1 MTHDPR
7 FDQAADPYQRPFA
20 VEVGE
25 SRDGVAVIILYGEM
39 DMAAIRAF
47 RSGVEQAV
55 GDREIRTLILDMAQ
69 VPFMDSSMLRELLR
83 LNQELRQRGAWPVL
97 AALQS
102 PVRRL
107 LDLTRTAELFRLA
120 DSREAALQRATGG

>member
-1 MTHDPR
+1 MSDETPQPDLGPI
-7 FDQAADPYQRPFA
+7 PRPFS
-20 VEVGE
+20 VSVGE
-25 SRDGVAVIILYGEM
+25 ASETVGLLVLEGEM

-47 RSGVEQAV
+47 RAGVDEAM
-55 GDREIRTLILDMAQ
+55 GDRDVRTLILDMTE

-83 LNQELRQRGAWPVL
+83 LNQELRQQGAWPVL
-97 AALQS
+97 VGLQD

-120 DSREAALQRATGG
+120 DTRENALRRASGG

>member
-1 MTHDPR
+1 MS
-7 FDQAADPYQRPFA
+7 DQSPQSDLGPIPRPFA
-20 VEVGE
+20 VAVGE
-25 SRDGVAVIILYGEM
+25 ASDGVALLVLEGEM

-47 RSGVEQAV
+47 RAGVEDAV
-55 GDREIRTLILDMAQ
+55 GDREIRTLILDMAE

-83 LNQELRQRGAWPVL
+83 VNQELRQQGAWTVL
-97 AALQS
+97 AALQG

-120 DSREAALQRATGG
+120 DTRDGALRRASGG

>member
-1 MTHDPR
+1 MTDP
-7 FDQAADPYQRPFA
+7 ADSPEPAESLPRPFT

-25 SRDGVAVIILYGEM
+25 ARDGVALIVLEGEM
-39 DMAAIRAF
+39 DMAAIRTF
-47 RSGVEQAV
+47 RSGVDEAM
-55 GDREIRTLILDMAQ
+55 GDRDVRTLVLDMAE

-83 LNQELRQRGAWPVL
+83 LNQELRQQGAWPVL

-120 DSREAALQRATGG
+120 DTREGALRRASGG